1 MNNILTEKEY
11 QAELLAILRDQN
23 GYTIRKATDF
33 DRRFALDRE
42 MLFGFLNDTQ
52 PETME
57 KLRKIHKDRLEDTIV
72 SFINSECTKKR
83 GSLLEVLVDFLG
95 DGLVLDQLERGGLA
109 VLVKLGYLKRDDLAR
124 AASRAILGDREE
136 EAVATALVQDQ
147 TKELKVDP
155 IALLVLER
163 EGDTLLGGRAEI
175 RGASFAHGNSFKHGR
190 HCLQPIPP

>member
-52 PETME
+52 PETMQ

-83 GSLLEVLVDFLG
+83 GSLLEVLRHGVELSG
-95 DGLVLDQLERGGLA
+95 HKLELMFT
-109 VLVKLGYLKRDDLAR
+109 KP
-124 AASRAILGDREE
+124 
-136 EAVATALVQDQ
+136 ATTFNKD
-147 TKELKVDP
+147 
-155 IALLVLER
+155 
-163 EGDTLLGGRAEI
+163 
-175 RGASFAHGNSFKHGR
+175 
-190 HCLQPIPP
+190 